1 MNINLGKI
9 SIAALISIVS
19 LPILSYAGQKPAVL
33 KVPDGTPLRLV
44 LTEAL
49 SSATNEVDDPVYFE
63 VTEEAKVFGEV
74 AIPKGSTAV
83 GHVVEV
89 EGRKR
94 MGRAGKLNF
103 TVDHVKSPD
112 GANLRLRASSTRKGE
127 DKTGTVIIGSVVFS
141 PLFMI
146 MRGKDITIPKGTQ
159 ISAYIDG
166 DREIAMSPK
175 AGDLPAQSASGGAPP
190 QDSAATGSV
199 SFRSDPDGA
208 DVTVDGKFLGTTPA
222 IAKLTPG
229 EHSIV
234 IEKVHFASWRRV
246 MSVGAGSQSN
256 VTPELQKL
264 DDSPTH

>member
-1 MNINLGKI
+1 MKPNFSRVISNLLVVGALSSATYARQSP
-9 SIAALISIVS
+9 SI
-19 LPILSYAGQKPAVL
+19 L

-44 LTEAL
+44 LTESL
-49 SSATNEVDDPVYFE
+49 SSATNQVDDPIYFE
-63 VTEEAKVFGEV
+63 VTEDAKVFGVV

-103 TVDHVKSPD
+103 TVDYIKAPD
-112 GANLRLRASSTRKGE
+112 GGNLRLRASSTRKGE

-159 ISAYIDG
+159 FSAYVDG
-166 DREIAMSPK
+166 DREIIGMAPSP
-175 AGDLPAQSASGGAPP
+175 GDPNPQYSAPTGNDQHTAAET
-190 QDSAATGSV
+190 SANGSV

-208 DVTVDGKFLGTTPA
+208 DITVDGKFLGTTPSTT
-222 IAKLTPG
+222 KLTPG

-234 IEKVHFASWRRV
+234 IEKVHFTSWRRV
-246 MSVGAGSQSN
+246 MTIASGSQAN
-256 VTPELQKL
+256 VSPELQKM
-264 DDSPTH
+264 P